1 MRISPVNSIVQQNNY
16 SNKNINKQS
25 NNTTTQPETAASVSF
40 KGRIVPNSIKYL
52 TGGFGSI
59 AAFVAFPNPAT
70 FVSMFLIGGLL
81 FTAAA
86 CTYWNENNKG
96 E

>member
-1 MRISPVNSIVQQNNY
+1 MAN
-16 SNKNINKQS
+16 
-25 NNTTTQPETAASVSF
+25 NNTTHQLEIVTPVSF
-40 KGRIVPNSIKYL
+40 NGRIVPNSIKYL

-59 AAFVAFPNPAT
+59 GAFVVFPNPAT

-86 CTYWNENNKG
+86 CTYWSENNKG

>member
-1 MRISPVNSIVQQNNY
+1 MRINPVMSTVSQNKY
-16 SNKNINKQS
+16 SNQKIKKQS
-25 NNTTTQPETAASVSF
+25 SNLLTQPENTTAVNF
-40 KGRIVPNSIKYL
+40 KGKTIPNSLKYL

-59 AAFVAFPNPAT
+59 ATFVVFPNPAT
-70 FVSMFLIGGLL
+70 FVSMFLLGGLL

-86 CTYWNENNKG
+86 CTYWSENDKG